1 MKNLIIRKLKEAD
14 LQALEKLYR
23 QFWNEESDI
32 ETMKNKYQEIKN
44 DSRYL
49 LLAAVFEDKVVG
61 SIFGV
66 MCEELYGHCR
76 PFLVMEDLIVDEN
89 YRGKGIGKAL
99 LREIEETG
107 KKLKCSQILF
117 VTETGRKEAISFYE
131 KAGYSSETHIGFKKS
146 LNCQ

>member
-23 QFWNEESDI
+23 QFWNEESDM

-44 DSRYL
+44 DSRYI

-76 PFLVMEDLIVDEN
+76 PFLVMEDLIVDKN
-89 YRGKGIGKAL
+89 YRGKGY
-99 LREIEETG
+99 REG
-107 KKLKCSQILF
+107 SVK
-117 VTETGRKEAISFYE
+117 G
-131 KAGYSSETHIGFKKS
+131 
-146 LNCQ
+146 N